1 MLTIKH
7 KLLLLTVHMQEERC
21 QFLQFTTG
29 CACLPS
35 AAMGQ
40 WEFRIQKGSD
50 GQYMMHEPA
59 ATLAAIY
66 ITVADL
72 GGVRGVH
79 FLLAA
84 SNVFL

>member
-1 MLTIKH
+1 
-7 KLLLLTVHMQEERC
+7 MQEERC

-59 ATLAAIY
+59 AALAAIY
-66 ITVADL
+66 TIALVL
-72 GGVRGVH
+72 SG
-79 FLLAA
+79 AA
-84 SNVFL
+84 LYIIGNCYVQMHIYNQCM